1 MVVLSDC
8 LWKSNSTSW
17 LSKITNC
24 KKFCLVG
31 KLSAVANHKES
42 LPPNI
47 SLTPSL
53 SKSYTALI
61 NAVESG
67 NPFNM
72 SELDTVKDIVSL
84 ALLISPI
91 VMKVDDPSFAFV
103 DG

>member
-1 MVVLSDC
+1 MV
-8 LWKSNSTSW
+8 
-17 LSKITNC
+17 
-24 KKFCLVG
+24 
-31 KLSAVANHKES
+31 NHKES

-47 SLTPSL
+47 SFTPSL
-53 SKSYTALI
+53 FKSYTVLI

-67 NPFNM
+67 KPFNM
-72 SELDTVKDIVSL
+72 SELDTEKDIVSL